1 MTIQEAIKMITQR
14 ELARSE
20 MYCVLCTVNSVDTSE
35 RTCEV
40 TPLNGKAD
48 LFDVRFQAELS
59 LTEGLFIE
67 PKVNSTV
74 LVAFI
79 NSVQAAVVMCSE
91 IENIYI
97 DTQGDTIFN
106 GGTYDGMVKV
116 GDLVT
121 KMQQVEGKVNDVLTA
136 LQGIVIPLAP
146 SGTYSFL
153 PIFSPITTINP
164 LTQQSDLE
172 NTKVQH

>member
-1 MTIQEAIKMITQR
+1 MNIQEAIKMIAQR
-14 ELARSE
+14 ELARAE

-59 LTEGLFIE
+59 LTEGMFIE

-97 DTQGDTIFN
+97 DTQGDTVFN
-106 GGTYDGMVKV
+106 GGQNDGMVKV

-121 KMQQVEGKVNDVLTA
+121 KLNNLENKVNDLVTWTSTHTHTGVTPGPGSTGTA
-136 LQGIVIPLAP
+136 VGIV
-146 SGTYSFL
+146 GTL
-153 PIFSPITTINP
+153 TP
-164 LTQQSDLE
+164 TQQSDLE

>member
-1 MTIQEAIKMITQR
+1 MNIQEAIKMIAQR
-14 ELARSE
+14 ELARAE

-79 NSVQAAVVMCSE
+79 NSVQAAVIMCSE

-97 DTQGDTIFN
+97 DTQGDTVFN
-106 GGTYDGMVKV
+106 GGSNDGMVKV

-121 KMQQVEGKVNDVLTA
+121 KLNNLENKVNDLVTWTSTHTHTGVTPGPGSTGTA
-136 LQGIVIPLAP
+136 VGIV
-146 SGTYSFL
+146 GTL
-153 PIFSPITTINP
+153 TP
-164 LTQQSDLE
+164 TQQSDLE

>member
-1 MTIQEAIKMITQR
+1 MTIQDAIKMITQR
-14 ELARSE
+14 ELARAE

-59 LTEGLFIE
+59 LTEGMFIE

-97 DTQGDTIFN
+97 DTQGDTVFN
-106 GGTYDGMVKV
+106 GGSNDGMVKV

-121 KMQQVEGKVNDVLTA
+121 KLNNLENKVNDLVTWTSTHTHTGVTPGPGSTGTA
-136 LQGIVIPLAP
+136 VGIV
-146 SGTYSFL
+146 GTL
-153 PIFSPITTINP
+153 TP
-164 LTQQSDLE
+164 TQQSDLE

>member
-20 MYCVLCTVNSVDTSE
+20 MYCVLCKVNSVDTSE

-79 NSVQAAVVMCSE
+79 NSIQAAVVMCSE

-97 DTQGDTIFN
+97 DTQGDTVFN
-106 GGTYDGMVKV
+106 GGQNDGMVKV

-121 KMQQVEGKVNDVLTA
+121 KLNNLENKVNDLVTWSATHTHTGVTPGPGSTGTAVGIIGTLT
-136 LQGIVIPLAP
+136 P
-146 SGTYSFL
+146 
-153 PIFSPITTINP
+153 
-164 LTQQSDLE
+164 TQQSDLE
-172 NTKVQH
+172 NTKIQH

>member
-1 MTIQEAIKMITQR
+1 MNIQEAIKLIAQR

-20 MYCVLCTVNSVDTSE
+20 MYCVLCKVNSVDTSA

-67 PKVNSTV
+67 PKVDSTV

-79 NSVQAAVVMCSE
+79 NPIQAAVVMCSE
-91 IENIYI
+91 VENIYI

-106 GGTYDGMVKV
+106 GGTNDGMVKV
-116 GDLVT
+116 ADLVT
-121 KMQQVEGKVNDVLTA
+121 KLNNLENKVNA
-136 LQGIVIPLAP
+136 LVNW
-146 SGTYSFL
+146 SGTHTHAGVTPGPGTSGVAVGVVG
-153 PIFSPITTINP
+153 T
-164 LTQQSDLE
+164 LTPTNQNELE
-172 NTKVQH
+172 NTKVRH

>member
-1 MTIQEAIKMITQR
+1 MTIQEAIKMINQL

-79 NSVQAAVVMCSE
+79 NSVQAAVIMCSE

-106 GGTYDGMVKV
+106 GGTNDGMVKV
-116 GDLVT
+116 GDLVS
-121 KMQQVEGKVNDVLTA
+121 KMNNLENKVNDLVTWSSTHTHTGVTPGPGSTGTA
-136 LQGIVIPLAP
+136 VGIV
-146 SGTYSFL
+146 GTL
-153 PIFSPITTINP
+153 TP
-164 LTQQSDLE
+164 TQQSDLE

>member
-1 MTIQEAIKMITQR
+1 MTIQEAIKLMTQR

-20 MYCVLCTVNSVDTSE
+20 MYCVLCEVNSVDTLA

-59 LTEGLFIE
+59 LTEGVFIE

-79 NSVQAAVVMCSE
+79 NSVQAAVVLCSE
-91 IENIYI
+91 VENVYI

-106 GGTYDGMVKV
+106 GGANNGMVKV

-121 KMQQVEGKVNDVLTA
+121 KLNNLENKVNDLVTWSSTHTHT
-136 LQGIVIPLAP
+136 GVTPGP
-146 SGTYSFL
+146 GTSGTAVGVVGTL
-153 PIFSPITTINP
+153 TP
-164 LTQQSDLE
+164 TQQSELE

>member
-1 MTIQEAIKMITQR
+1 MNIQEAIKIIIQR
-14 ELARSE
+14 EFARSE

-79 NSVQAAVVMCSE
+79 NSVQAAVIMCSE
-91 IENIYI
+91 VENIYI
-97 DTQGDTIFN
+97 DTRGDTVFN
-106 GGTYDGMVKV
+106 GGNNDGMVKV

-121 KMQQVEGKVNDVLTA
+121 KLNNLENKVNDLVTWTA
-136 LQGIVIPLAP
+136 THTHTGVTPGPGSTGTAVGIV
-146 SGTYSFL
+146 GTL
-153 PIFSPITTINP
+153 TP
-164 LTQQSDLE
+164 TQQSDLE

>member
-1 MTIQEAIKMITQR
+1 MNIQEAIKMIAQR
-14 ELARSE
+14 ELARAE

-59 LTEGLFIE
+59 LNVGLFIE

-97 DTQGDTIFN
+97 DTYGDTIFN
-106 GGTYDGMVKV
+106 GGQNDGMVKV

-121 KMQQVEGKVNDVLTA
+121 KLNNLENDVNNLKTAVSGWTPVPNDGGAALKLALATWYAQTLT
-136 LQGIVIPLAP
+136 P
-146 SGTYSFL
+146 
-153 PIFSPITTINP
+153 
-164 LTQQSDLE
+164 TQQSDLE

>member
-79 NSVQAAVVMCSE
+79 NSVQAGVIMCSE

-106 GGTYDGMVKV
+106 GGTNDGMVKV
-116 GDLVT
+116 GDLVS
-121 KMQQVEGKVNDVLTA
+121 KMNDLIGKVNA
-136 LQGIVIPLAP
+136 LVTWSSTHTHTGVIPGIGS
-146 SGTYSFL
+146 SGTAVGVVGTL
-153 PIFSPITTINP
+153 PTTTINDF
-164 LTQQSDLE
+164 Q

>member
-1 MTIQEAIKMITQR
+1 MNIQDAIKIMTQR

-20 MYCVLCTVNSVDTSE
+20 MYCVLCKVNSVDTSA

-40 TPLNGKAD
+40 SPLNGKAD

-67 PKVNSTV
+67 PKVDSTV

-79 NSVQAAVVMCSE
+79 NSVQAAVVLCSE
-91 IENIYI
+91 VENIYI

-106 GGTYDGMVKV
+106 GGTLDGMVKV

-121 KMQQVEGKVNDVLTA
+121 KLNNLENKVNDLVTWSSTHTHTGVTLGTSS
-136 LQGIVIPLAP
+136 
-146 SGTYSFL
+146 SGTAVGVVGTL
-153 PIFSPITTINP
+153 TP
-164 LTQQSDLE
+164 TQQSELE
-172 NTKVQH
+172 NTKIKQ

>member
-20 MYCVLCTVNSVDTSE
+20 MYCVLCTINSVDTSE

-106 GGTYDGMVKV
+106 GGQNDGMVKV

-121 KMQQVEGKVNDVLTA
+121 KLNNLENKVNDLVTWTSTHTHTGVTTGPGSTGTA
-136 LQGIVIPLAP
+136 VGIV
-146 SGTYSFL
+146 GTL
-153 PIFSPITTINP
+153 TP
-164 LTQQSDLE
+164 TQQSDLE

>member
-1 MTIQEAIKMITQR
+1 MNIQEAIKMIAQR
-14 ELARSE
+14 ELARAE

-59 LTEGLFIE
+59 LTEGMFIE

-79 NSVQAAVVMCSE
+79 NSIQAAVVMCSE

-97 DTQGDTIFN
+97 DTQGDTVFN
-106 GGTYDGMVKV
+106 GGQNDGMVKV

-121 KMQQVEGKVNDVLTA
+121 KLNNLENKVNDLVTWTSTHTHTGVTPGPGSTGTA
-136 LQGIVIPLAP
+136 VGIV
-146 SGTYSFL
+146 GTL
-153 PIFSPITTINP
+153 TP
-164 LTQQSDLE
+164 TQQSDLE

>member
-1 MTIQEAIKMITQR
+1 MIAQR
-14 ELARSE
+14 ELARAE

-59 LTEGLFIE
+59 LNVGLFIE

-97 DTQGDTIFN
+97 DTYGDTIFN
-106 GGTYDGMVKV
+106 GGQNDGMVKV

-121 KMQQVEGKVNDVLTA
+121 KLNNLENKVNDLVTWTSTHTHTGVTPGPGSTGTA
-136 LQGIVIPLAP
+136 VGIV
-146 SGTYSFL
+146 GTL
-153 PIFSPITTINP
+153 TP
-164 LTQQSDLE
+164 TQQSDLE

>member
-79 NSVQAAVVMCSE
+79 NSVQAAVIMCSE

-106 GGTYDGMVKV
+106 GGTNDGMVKV
-116 GDLVT
+116 GDLVS
-121 KMQQVEGKVNDVLTA
+121 KMNNLENKVNDLVTWSSTHTHTGVTPGPGSTGTA
-136 LQGIVIPLAP
+136 VGIV
-146 SGTYSFL
+146 GTL
-153 PIFSPITTINP
+153 TP
-164 LTQQSDLE
+164 TQQSDLE

>member
-1 MTIQEAIKMITQR
+1 MNIQEAIKMIAQR
-14 ELARSE
+14 ELARAE

-59 LTEGLFIE
+59 LNVGLFIE

-97 DTQGDTIFN
+97 DTYGDTIFN
-106 GGTYDGMVKV
+106 GGQNDGMVKV

-121 KMQQVEGKVNDVLTA
+121 KLNNLENKVNDLVTWTSTHTHTGVTPGPGSTGTA
-136 LQGIVIPLAP
+136 VGIV
-146 SGTYSFL
+146 GTL
-153 PIFSPITTINP
+153 TP
-164 LTQQSDLE
+164 TQQSDLE

>member
-1 MTIQEAIKMITQR
+1 MNIQDAIKIITQR

-20 MYCVLCTVNSVDTSE
+20 MYCVLCKVNSVDTSA

-59 LTEGLFIE
+59 LTEGVFIE
-67 PKVNSTV
+67 PKVDSTV

-79 NSVQAAVVMCSE
+79 NSVQAAVVLCSE
-91 IENIYI
+91 VENIYI

-106 GGTYDGMVKV
+106 GGTLDGMVKV

-121 KMQQVEGKVNDVLTA
+121 KLNNLENKVNDLVTWTSTHTHTGVTLGTASTGTAVGVVGTLT
-136 LQGIVIPLAP
+136 P
-146 SGTYSFL
+146 
-153 PIFSPITTINP
+153 
-164 LTQQSDLE
+164 TQQADIE
-172 NTKVQH
+172 NTKIKQ